1 MIKIN
6 RYETELEMGTAAA
19 QAGAEALRAALQD
32 RGEASMIVAT
42 GASQFRM
49 LETLLLEPNIDWS
62 NVTVF
67 HLDEY
72 IGIPITHPAS
82 FRRYLWERFHS
93 KLPTPLKNFHYISG
107 EGYPAAECQR
117 LSSLIERVVVDVCFC
132 GIGENA
138 HLAFNDPPADFET
151 EVPYIVVD
159 LDDACRRQQLGEGW
173 FPTLEDVPKTAIS
186 MSIQQ
191 MLKSKI
197 IICTIPGKQKAAA
210 VANSITR
217 EVSPLVP
224 ATILKTH
231 ADATFY
237 LDGPSAALLEK

>member
-6 RYETELEMGTAAA
+6 KFETEAEAGRAAA
-19 QAGAEALRAALQD
+19 EAGANAIRAAIHN
-32 RGEASMIVAT
+32 RGEASIIVAT

-49 LETLLLEPNIDWS
+49 LEALIRQPDIAWNRI
-62 NVTVF
+62 NVF

-93 KLPTPLKNFHYISG
+93 KLPVPVKTFHYIDT
-107 EGYPAAECQR
+107 ENDPEAECRR
-117 LSSLIERVVVDVCFC
+117 LSELIKTVSIDVCFC

-151 EVPYIVVD
+151 DSAYILVK
-159 LDDACRRQQLGEGW
+159 LDDACRQQQLGEGW
-173 FPTLEDVPKTAIS
+173 FPALNDVPEKAIS

-191 MLKSKI
+191 MLKSEK
-197 IICTIPGKQKAAA
+197 IICTIPGKQKAVA
-210 VANSITR
+210 VDNTLSSEI
-217 EVSPLVP
+217 SPQIP

-231 ADATFY
+231 RDATFY
-237 LDGPSAALLEK
+237 LDRHSASLLK